1 LIQTDYHSPRV
12 RLGYACINLTL
23 GPKCR
28 TSHTCRITNVTRDRL
43 EALARQNL
51 LGLSEILHWN
61 VANDIR
67 LFRISS
73 GIIPLASHPKA
84 QWEWQDT
91 LREEISRIG
100 SYAKK
105 HNLRLSMH
113 PGQYTVLNS
122 PHRKIVVAA
131 QAELSYHACFLDA
144 LGLTLEHK
152 IVLHVG
158 GVYGDREG
166 SLQRFREGFDA
177 LPSEVRNRLVLEND
191 ERNYNANEVLTFCES
206 LRIPMVFDWLHHRAY
221 GVRVSQDRLLDRV
234 YSTWSTSDGRPKLHY
249 STQRQAARTGAH
261 ASMINAGEFKRFLRT
276 LPRQDVD
283 VMLEAKSKDKALLE
297 LRRTLLTQRSTQPLF
312 LVS

>member
-1 LIQTDYHSPRV
+1 MIQTESHSPRV

-23 GPKCR
+23 GSRAR
-28 TSHTCRITNVTRDRL
+28 TSRTCRIANATRIRL
-43 EALARQNL
+43 EGLARENL
-51 LGLSEILHWN
+51 LGLSEILRWN
-61 VANDIR
+61 VSNDIG

-73 GIIPLASHPKA
+73 GIIPLASHRKA

-91 LREEISRIG
+91 LAEEISRIG
-100 SYAKK
+100 GFAKK

-122 PHRKIVVAA
+122 PNRKIVVAA
-131 QAELSYHACFLDA
+131 KAELSYHACFLDA
-144 LGLTLEHK
+144 LGLSLEHK

-166 SLQRFREGFDA
+166 SLQRFREGFHA

-191 ERNYNANEVLTFCES
+191 EHNYNANDVLTLCES
-206 LRIPMVFDWLHHRAY
+206 LRIPMVLDWLHHRAN
-221 GVRVSQDRLLDRV
+221 GVRVSENRLLDRV
-234 YSTWSTSDGRPKLHY
+234 YSTWSIGDGPPKLHY

-261 ASMINAGEFKRFLRT
+261 ADMINAREFNRFLRT

-297 LRRTLLTQRSTQPLF
+297 LRRTLLARRCTPFF